1 MLRKKPYL
9 YFTAKEIEPRG
20 WLLRE
25 LRLQA
30 DGLSGHL
37 QEVWP
42 DIAKSQ
48 WIGGDCEGWER
59 VPYWLDGFVPL
70 AYLLKDEKLIA
81 DAKKYIDFIISHQR
95 IEPDKPTPNGW
106 ICPVKD
112 DIEIENFDVWAVFL
126 LCKALIV
133 YHDCTGD
140 ERIPDVIYRA
150 LKNLKFHLDHF
161 GCRAWGSYRWFEA
174 LISIL
179 WMYER
184 RPESWLIDI
193 AHNLEEQGADY
204 KKIIHHKT
212 WDKVGDGWTLGTH
225 VVNVAMA
232 IKSEALYSFILDLD
246 GEPVDPDA
254 FAEEMYQ
261 TLIKNH
267 GNGIGH
273 FNGDECISGT
283 SPVHGTEL
291 CGVVEAMFSYEQ
303 LFLITGKEKWLER
316 AEELAFNSL
325 PAGLSED
332 MWVRQYNQM
341 VNQIYCGKYPVDK
354 RPFLTNGIDGG
365 LFGLEPNYGCCTANF
380 NQGWPKFA
388 LSSFARSEKGIAA
401 GAIVPA
407 ALKTEINGVKVE
419 VELATDYPF
428 RNELKYVIKTEK
440 PVEFDFEYRIPS
452 CAVSATVNGEK
463 KAPGRYTVSRVWEGE
478 NTVDIVLELAA
489 GFKELPRG
497 LSILWR
503 GPLAFSLPL
512 DEKWEKVE
520 YEDMGIVR
528 KFPYC
533 DYILTTDS
541 DWQYGFASEEVKF
554 VEKDGFG
561 LPFTRAEAPVTA
573 EVEMVPIKWG
583 YKDGFDGTVARDE
596 PQERKPAGEARK
608 MTLLP
613 YGIPKLR
620 MTAMPLVDEG
630 EKK

>member
-9 YFTAKEIEPRG
+9 NYTAKEIEPRG

-42 DIAKSQ
+42 DIANSQ

-59 VPYWLDGFVPL
+59 VPYWLDGFIPL

-81 DAKKYIDFIISHQR
+81 DAKKYVDFILSHQR
-95 IEPDKPTPNGW
+95 TDERPTPDGW
-106 ICPVKD
+106 ICPVKND
-112 DIEIENFDVWAVFL
+112 EEIENFDVWAVFL

-133 YHDCTGD
+133 YYECADDG
-140 ERIPDVIYRA
+140 RIPDVVYRV

-174 LISIL
+174 LIAIL
-179 WMYER
+179 WTYER
-184 RPESWLIDI
+184 KPEEWLIDL
-193 AHNLEEQGADY
+193 AHNLNEQGADY
-204 KKIIHHKT
+204 KKIIRHGR
-212 WDKVGDGWTLGTH
+212 WDGVGEGWTLGTH
-225 VVNVAMA
+225 VVNLAMA

-246 GEPVDPDA
+246 GEPCDPDE
-254 FAEEMYQ
+254 FAEKMYR
-261 TLIKNH
+261 TLIEHH

-273 FNGDECISGT
+273 FNGDECISGA
-283 SPVHGTEL
+283 SPVRGTEL

-316 AEELAFNSL
+316 AEVLAFNSL

-388 LSSFARSEKGIAA
+388 LSSFFRTERGIAA
-401 GAIVPA
+401 GVIVPS
-407 ALKTEINGVKVE
+407 ALHTEIGGVGVE
-419 VELATDYPF
+419 VELVTDYPF
-428 RNELKYVIKTEK
+428 RNKLKYIIRTEK
-440 PVEFDFEYRIPS
+440 PVAFDFEYRIPS
-452 CAVSATVNGEK
+452 CVDLAVVDHK
-463 KAPGRYTVSRVWEGE
+463 KTAPGKYTVSKTWEGE
-478 NTVDIVLELAA
+478 TAIDITLDLTADLKPA
-489 GFKELPRG
+489 YGG
-497 LSILWR
+497 LNILWL

-512 DEKWEKVE
+512 DENWEKVE
-520 YEDMGIVR
+520 YEDCGIVR

-533 DYILTTDS
+533 DYILTRKND
-541 DWQYGFASEEVKF
+541 DWQYGFAGTGVHF
-554 VEKDGFG
+554 DYQDFD
-561 LPFTRAEAPVTA
+561 LPFTREKAPVIA
-573 EVEMVPIKWG
+573 KVEMVPINWG

-596 PQERKPAGEARK
+596 PLERKPAGKKRI
-608 MTLLP
+608 MRLYP

-620 MTAMPLVDEG
+620 MTAMPIVKE
-630 EKK
+630 